1 MKERILR
8 VGKPT
13 PLVGVTTEP
22 ATLDPARPAV
32 IILNSGVMHHVGSCR
47 LSVKLARSIAAEG
60 TLAARFDYSGIGDSE
75 SRRGTPAFEEVSVT
89 ECAEVMDHLQRTRG
103 IDRFIL
109 YGLCSGADA
118 AYNTALRDPRVVG
131 ISQFDPY
138 CYVTPQ
144 YYVRRYLPI
153 VTDLRRWK
161 SFAGRKLQALT
172 GGGETAA
179 ATEIDREFLE
189 IPTYVRVFPPRES
202 VAEGLRSLVTR
213 GVRLQVNFPSGPLYN
228 YRAQF
233 RDSFPEVPFNDAI
246 EVNYYPRANHIVTQP
261 YEQAVVVRDIT
272 QWVSRVATLAA
283 TSAS

>member
-32 IILNSGVMHHVGSCR
+32 LILNSGVMHHVGSCR
-47 LSVKLARSIAAEG
+47 LSVKLARSIAAAG
-60 TLAARFDYSGIGDSE
+60 SLAARFDYSGIGDSE
-75 SRRGTPAFEEVSVT
+75 SRRGTPSFEEVSVT

-103 IDRFIL
+103 IERFIL

-144 YYVRRYLPI
+144 YWVRRYVPI

-161 SFAGRKLQALT
+161 SFLGRKLQALT
-172 GGGETAA
+172 TGGEGPEAA
-179 ATEIDREFLE
+179 AIDREFLE

-202 VAEGLRSLVTR
+202 VAAGLRALVER
-213 GVRLQVNFPSGPLYN
+213 GVKLQVNFPAGPLYN

-233 RDSFPEVPFNDAI
+233 RDSLPEVPFDDAI

-261 YEQAVVVRDIT
+261 AEQTQVVRDIT
-272 QWVSRVATLAA
+272 EWVTRIATLAVG
-283 TSAS
+283 TR